1 MLGVTLS
8 LPQRTTVQ
16 LPPCNTVGKQS
27 LSTHGASPTANLS
40 KDYGY
45 PFLTCM
51 WTGEVVQ
58 CLRLQY
64 RAQHL
69 NETFPLV
76 DNDLPVGQQRLSTH
90 GASPTANLSK
100 DYGHIPQS
108 LIYLGQVMADY
119 VS

>member
-1 MLGVTLS
+1 M
-8 LPQRTTVQ
+8 
-16 LPPCNTVGKQS
+16 
-27 LSTHGASPTANLS
+27 
-40 KDYGY
+40 
-45 PFLTCM
+45 
-51 WTGEVVQ
+51 Q
-58 CLRLQY
+58 CLRLPQY

-69 NETFPLV
+69 NETFPLL